1 MKILLISTNTATS
14 PYPVFPL
21 GCGIIASVLRDA
33 GHNVRLFDVMVESDG
48 IHTFDKICDSLM
60 KEARSFNPELVGISI
75 RNIDNVNIL
84 EEKSFLDIPKKII
97 SAIRGLKSSIPIMMG
112 GSGFSIIPDEIL
124 NFTGADYGIVG
135 EGEQLVLEL
144 VRQLADGTPPSERVI
159 YSTGK
164 GLIGDEIKGS
174 NYFSDT
180 KVTTK
185 PLSAYYRGTGSIL
198 PIQTKR
204 GCLNNCVYCTY
215 PFLEGRTLRSRTP
228 EDVVSEMKILKEE
241 HGADFIFFTDSVF
254 NDADGEYLKI
264 IEAIEKSGIDIPW
277 TAFFQPDPKLNGE
290 TADRLIA
297 AGLHSVELGPDA
309 TSDTTLK
316 AIGKKFNFHDVIKC
330 NELFADR
337 HIAVANYFMMG
348 GPGETQESAVEGV
361 ENITK
366 LDMSVSFVFLGIR
379 ILPGTPLYKIA
390 IRENIITEK
399 TSLLSPVYYFSPK
412 LNRDWLENY
421 LDSTLSRIKHCV
433 YPPNSMDSGIQILR
447 KMGYRGNLWE
457 MMVKGS
463 KRLKKADTE

>member
-21 GCGIIASVLRDA
+21 GCGIIASVLKDA
-33 GHNVRLFDVMVESDG
+33 GHDVRLFDVMAESEG
-48 IHTFDKICDSLM
+48 RQPLNEICESLNCEVRRFM
-60 KEARSFNPELVGISI
+60 PEIVGISI

-84 EEKSFLDIPKKII
+84 EEQSFLDIPKKII
-97 SAIRGLKSSIPIMMG
+97 DSMRGIIPDVPVMMG
-112 GSGFSIIPDEIL
+112 GSGFSIIPDKIL
-124 NFTGADYGIVG
+124 EFTGADYGVIG
-135 EGEQLVLEL
+135 EGEQLVLDL
-144 VRQLADGTPPSERVI
+144 VNALETGNPPSEKLLHSR
-159 YSTGK
+159 GA
-164 GLIGDEIKGS
+164 GLCGDEIKGS
-174 NYFSDT
+174 NYFANNAI
-180 KVTTK
+180 TTK
-185 PLSAYYRGTGSIL
+185 PLSTYYRGTGSIL
-198 PIQTKR
+198 PLQTKR

-277 TAFFQPDPKLNGE
+277 TAFFQPDPKLDGG

-316 AIGKKFNFHDVIKC
+316 AIGKKFNFDDVIKC

-348 GPGETQESAVEGV
+348 GPGETQQTAVEGV

-390 IRENIITEK
+390 IRENIISEDN
-399 TSLLSPVYYFSPK
+399 SLLSPTYYFSPA
-412 LNRDWLENY
+412 LRREWLEEY
-421 LDSTLSRIKHCV
+421 LDSTLSKIKHCV

-463 KRLKKADTE
+463 KRLKKVKT

>member
-21 GCGIIASVLRDA
+21 GCGIIASVLKEA
-33 GHNVRLFDVMVESDG
+33 GHDVRLFDVMAESEG
-48 IHTFDKICDSLM
+48 RQPLNKICESLNCEVRRFM
-60 KEARSFNPELVGISI
+60 PEIVGISI

-84 EEKSFLDIPKKII
+84 EEQSFLDIPKKII
-97 SAIRGLKSSIPIMMG
+97 DSMREIIPDVPVMMG
-112 GSGFSIIPDEIL
+112 GSGFSIIPDKIL
-124 NFTGADYGIVG
+124 EFTGADYGVVG
-135 EGEQLVLEL
+135 EGEQLVLDL
-144 VRQLADGTPPSERVI
+144 VNALETGNPPSEKLLHSR
-159 YSTGK
+159 GA
-164 GLIGDEIKGS
+164 GLCGDEIKGS
-174 NYFSDT
+174 NYFANNAI
-180 KVTTK
+180 TTK
-185 PLSAYYRGTGSIL
+185 PLSTYYRGTGSIL
-198 PIQTKR
+198 PLQTKR

-277 TAFFQPDPKLNGE
+277 TAFFQPDPKLDGD

-316 AIGKKFNFHDVIKC
+316 AIGKKFNFDDVIKC

-348 GPGETQESAVEGV
+348 GPGETQQTAVEGV

-390 IRENIITEK
+390 IRENIISEDN
-399 TSLLSPVYYFSPK
+399 SLLSPTYYFSPA
-412 LNRDWLENY
+412 LRREWLEEY
-421 LDSTLSRIKHCV
+421 LDSTLSKIKHCV

-463 KRLKKADTE
+463 KRLKKVKT

>member
-33 GHNVRLFDVMVESDG
+33 GHDVRLFDVMAESDG
-48 IHTFDKICDSLM
+48 G
-60 KEARSFNPELVGISI
+60 RSFDDILDDLSCEIRKFHPSVVGISI

-84 EEKSFLDIPKKII
+84 EEKTFLDIPQKII
-97 SAIRGLKSSIPIMMG
+97 CEVRRLLPDVSVMMG
-112 GSGFSIIPDEIL
+112 GSGFSIMPEEIL
-124 NFTGADYGIVG
+124 SFTGADYGIAG
-135 EGEQLVLEL
+135 EGEQLVLQL
-144 VRQLADGTPPSERVI
+144 VDTIAAGEQPDRQIFYTSDSGL
-159 YSTGK
+159 TGSA
-164 GLIGDEIKGS
+164 IKGS
-174 NYFSDT
+174 DYFVNST
-180 KVTTK
+180 VTTK
-185 PLSAYYRGTGSIL
+185 PLSTYYRGTGSIL
-198 PIQTKR
+198 PLQTKR

-215 PFLEGRTLRSRTP
+215 PFLEGRKLRTRNP
-228 EDVVSEMKILKEE
+228 DDVVTEMKILKEE
-241 HGADFIFFTDSVF
+241 HGADFLFFTDSVF
-254 NDADGEYLKI
+254 NDADGEYLNI

-277 TAFFQPDPKLNGE
+277 TAFFQPDPKLDGE

-316 AIGKKFNFHDVIKC
+316 SIGKKFNFDDVVRC

-390 IRENIITEK
+390 IRENIISED
-399 TSLLSPVYYFSPK
+399 TSLLSPTYYFSPK
-412 LNRDWLENY
+412 LEREWLEEY

-463 KRLKKADTE
+463 KRLKKK